1 MWSFLMSPFVRIGGW
16 VFAALIF
23 VGAIYGRGRRDA
35 RKEIE
40 GDANA
45 DALRRTQNAVRAGDR
60 AAAGGL
66 RDNDGH
72 RRD

>member
-1 MWSFLMSPFVRIGGW
+1 MWGFLFSPFARIAGW
-16 VFAALIF
+16 IFAASIL

-45 DALRRTQNAVRAGDR
+45 DALRRTQNSIRAGDR
-60 AAAGGL
+60 AASGGL
-66 RDNDGH
+66 RDDDGY